1 MSLKIRGFQFP
12 EKIAFDEETLTS
24 TYGKLIAEPLERGY
38 GTTLG
43 NSLRRVLLSSIEG
56 AAITQVRIP
65 GVLHEFSTI
74 KSVKEDMVDV
84 ILNLKKIRFK
94 LYGDGKKVARIDVT
108 GPKDITGADIQCE
121 ANLEVLTTD
130 LPVVTVDKNAEF
142 HAELYVSK
150 GKGYVPSEMNKEEDQ
165 PVDIIAV
172 DSVYS
177 PIRKVNF
184 RVEKARVGR
193 ATDYDRLVLELWTDG
208 SLTPKNAITKA
219 SSVLIDHLDLFIFD
233 ESEETSEIISHD
245 AGDVYDVSSSDFN
258 RNLLRPV
265 DELEL
270 SVRSYNCLKNANIKT
285 IADLVQKTDLEMLKT
300 KNFGRKSLNEIK
312 EILRTMGLNFGM
324 KIDPE
329 VLEKY
334 QTEGGAVKDAS
345 QSS

>member
-12 EKIAFDEETLTS
+12 EKIAFDEETLTN

-43 NSLRRVLLSSIEG
+43 NSLRRALLSSIEG
-56 AAITQVRIP
+56 SAITQVRIP

-74 KSVKEDMVDV
+74 KGVKEDMVDV

-94 LYGDGKKVARIDVT
+94 QYGDGKKVARIDVT
-108 GPKDITGADIQCE
+108 GPKDVTGADIQCE

-130 LPVVTVDKNAEF
+130 LPVATVDKNAEF

-150 GKGYVPSEMNKEEDQ
+150 GKGYVLSEMNKEKEQ
-165 PVDIIAV
+165 SVDIIAI

-193 ATDYDRLVLELWTDG
+193 ATDYDRLVLEVWTDG
-208 SLTPKNAITKA
+208 SLSPKNALTRA
-219 SSVLIDHLDLFIFD
+219 SSILIDHLDLFIFD
-233 ESEETSEIISHD
+233 ESEEASEEISHD
-245 AGDVYDVSSSDFN
+245 AGDVYDVGSSDFN

-270 SVRSYNCLKNANIKT
+270 SVRSYNCLKNANIST
-285 IADLVQKTDLEMLKT
+285 IADLVQRTDLEMLKT

>member
-1 MSLKIRGFQFP
+1 LKIRGFQFP

-74 KSVKEDMVDV
+74 KAVKEDMVDV

-108 GPKDITGADIQCE
+108 GPKDVTGADIQCE

-130 LPVVTVDKNAEF
+130 LPVATVDKNAEF

-150 GKGYVPSEMNKEEDQ
+150 GKGYVPSEMNKEQDQ

-208 SLTPKNAITKA
+208 SLTPKNAITRA

-233 ESEETSEIISHD
+233 ESEETSEEISYD
-245 AGDVYDVSSSDFN
+245 AGDVYDVGSSDFN

-334 QTEGGAVKDAS
+334 QTEGGTVKDAS